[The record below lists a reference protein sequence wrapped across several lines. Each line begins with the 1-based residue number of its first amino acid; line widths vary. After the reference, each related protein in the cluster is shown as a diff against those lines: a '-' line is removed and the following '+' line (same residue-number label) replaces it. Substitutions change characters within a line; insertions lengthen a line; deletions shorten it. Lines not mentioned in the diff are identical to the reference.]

1 MYRVKTRANKI
12 SEIAKELTED
22 NPDQLLL
29 LTEETECLLADIY
42 KKAPKI
48 YSSYTPKENDE
59 GCTSVQ
65 SQAALNRIMK
75 IYNKPE
81 YKFEVI
87 GNGYKLTVPPLVS
100 RRATSQPTYSP
111 RKRYIY
117 KVTEEL
123 LLSHQEKIKR
133 LSHATVIIRS
143 YYNELATRD
152 CDNSDIHDIIN
163 LINKYIMLTSDDC
176 EHMNIVCDGT
186 KSDCDMTEIYVV
198 NMLDFEQILRL
209 KI

>member
-1 MYRVKTRANKI
+1 MYRIKKRANKI
-12 SEIAKELTED
+12 SDIANELTEN

-48 YSSYTPKENDE
+48 YSTYTPKENDE
-59 GCTSVQ
+59 SCTSVQ

-111 RKRYIY
+111 RKRFINR
-117 KVTEEL
+117 VTETL
-123 LLSHQEKIKR
+123 LANNEFRIKR
-133 LSHATVIIRS
+133 LTKATVIIRS
-143 YYNELATRD
+143 YYNELAARD

-186 KSDCDMTEIYVV
+186 KSAFPAKRCPLCDY
-198 NMLDFEQILRL
+198 L
-209 KI
+209 

>member
-1 MYRVKTRANKI
+1 MYQIKKRANRI
-12 SEIAKELTED
+12 SEIASKLTEK

-48 YSSYTPKENDE
+48 YSTSPSEENRCE
-59 GCTSVQ
+59 SLST
-65 SQAALNRIMK
+65 QAKSSLDRIMN
-75 IYNKPE
+75 IYRKTE

-87 GNGYKLTVPPLVS
+87 SSGYKLTVPPLIS
-100 RRATSQPTYSP
+100 RRATTQPTYSP

-143 YYNELATRD
+143 YYNELAARD

-163 LINKYIMLTSDDC
+163 LINKYIMTTSDDC

-186 KSDCDMTEIYVV
+186 KSSCDKTEIYVI
-198 NMLDFEQILRL
+198 D
-209 KI
+209 KINFSLFCK